1 MMILHM
7 HDDKT
12 QGGEQL
18 PSPVSEKQTG
28 APLEEQQPEIPTRP
42 QRSRQWLLRIFG
54 IVLPFA
60 GGFLIGWP
68 NMYEPETNV
77 LYSIMICGVVAL
89 SVVVGAALLRSWW
102 AIEIVPVACIAGGI
116 LARYIV
122 SPLVQGWYCG
132 NIPGITC
139 PASGWYSPGWSA
151 VQAYFET
158 GVMWREL
165 STLWPVILLLIF
177 LATFGAKN
185 VVFNRGSLSNWLQNR
200 RQQR

>member
-1 MMILHM
+1 MNLQM
-7 HDDKT
+7 HDDNI
-12 QGGEQL
+12 QGEEQL
-18 PSPVSEKQTG
+18 SPPAENKPMGAYLEKRT
-28 APLEEQQPEIPTRP
+28 EPTPASPR
-42 QRSRQWLLRIFG
+42 RWKGVLLSILG

-68 NMYEPETNV
+68 RQYGESSDIFFIG
-77 LYSIMICGVVAL
+77 LGVGL
-89 SVVVGAALLRSWW
+89 LVVVGAVMFRSWW
-102 AIEIVPVACIAGGI
+102 AIEIVPVAFIAGGI
-116 LARYIV
+116 LAGYIV

-139 PASGWYSPGWSA
+139 PASSWYSPGWSA

-158 GVMWREL
+158 GVLSIEL

-177 LATFGAKN
+177 LATYGAKN
-185 VVFNRGSLSNWLQNR
+185 VVFSRGRLSNWLQQR